1 VKQPTVT
8 VLLPSHNAAAWLR
21 DAVDS
26 VLRQSFRDF
35 ELLIIDDGST
45 DHTDRLLSAYSDHR
59 IRVFRHARNQ
69 GLIASLNRGIG
80 LAKGRFLARMD
91 ADDVAHRRRLG
102 LQVAFMDANPEVGIC
117 GTWFRLRRGWRRFTV
132 RTPRNHHEIAA
143 RLFFR
148 SAFGHPTVM
157 LRREF
162 LEKTGLR
169 YDPQALH
176 AEDYDLWVRA
186 RGLTRLA
193 NLAQALLDYRVH
205 GEQISLQHLQ
215 PQSESVAR
223 IRLQQLALMLPG
235 ASAEEKR
242 LHLRVCEPQLSSSS
256 ADLSAARSWLD
267 LLEETNR
274 RDGMFHP
281 AAFADALAN
290 SWFHCCLRTSLGPH
304 EVLPIYLSRRYTG
317 LGTERLREHVL
328 LTYKALLRPTAAA

>member
-8 VLLPSHNAAAWLR
+8 VLLPAYNAETWLR
-21 DAVDS
+21 EAVDS
-26 VLRQSFRDF
+26 VLHQSFADF

-45 DHTDRLLSAYSDHR
+45 DRTERLLGEYSDSR
-59 IRVFRHARNQ
+59 IRVVRHERNR
-69 GLIASLNRGIG
+69 GLIPSLNHGFELARGR
-80 LAKGRFLARMD
+80 LVARMD
-91 ADDVAHRRRLG
+91 ADDVAQRRRLG

-117 GTWFRLRRGWRRFTV
+117 GTWFRLRRGWRRITV
-132 RTPRNHHEIAA
+132 RPPTNHDEIAA

-205 GEQISLQHLQ
+205 DNQISLQQLQ
-215 PQSESVAR
+215 PQSESAAR
-223 IRLQQLALMLPG
+223 IRLQQLALMQPG

-256 ADLSAARSWLD
+256 ADLIAARSWLD
-267 LLEETNR
+267 LLEETNC

-281 AAFADALAN
+281 GGFADALAN
-290 SWFHCCLRTSLGPH
+290 SWFYCCLRTSLGPH
-304 EVLPIYLSRRYTG
+304 EVLPIYLSRRYSR
-317 LGTERLREHVL
+317 LGTERLREHL
-328 LTYKALLRPTAAA
+328 LVTYKALLRPIAAA